1 MLAGP
6 KPPDLDL
13 DSVTYVNLIDVSWA
27 PPDPATYDWEAMGK
41 TPGVDDPAD
50 EGEAEVE
57 GSKLYDVGWM
67 KVNAVMLA
75 PRTYN
80 VMGGS
85 GWHAN
90 YRRPPKN
97 VMP

>member
-1 MLAGP
+1 VLAGP

-13 DSVTYVNLIDVSWA
+13 DSVTYVNLIDMSWA
-27 PPDPATYDWEAMGK
+27 PPDPATYDWEVTGK
-41 TPGVDDPAD
+41 DPGTDDPAD
-50 EGEAEVE
+50 EGEAEVK

-67 KVNAVMLA
+67 KVNAAMLA
-75 PRTYN
+75 PRAYN

-85 GWHAN
+85 GWHGS
-90 YRRPPKN
+90 YRRPPQV

>member
-1 MLAGP
+1 MLTGP
-6 KPPDLDL
+6 KPLDLDL
-13 DSVTYVNLIDVSWA
+13 NSVIYVNLIDMSWA
-27 PPDPATYDWEAMGK
+27 PPDPATYDWNAMEK
-41 TPGVDDPAD
+41 DPETNDPAD
-50 EGEAEVE
+50 EGEAGAE

-67 KVNAVMLA
+67 KVNAAVLA

-90 YRRPPKN
+90 YRRPPRV